1 MKETKPKEHSRI
13 SKDAR
18 VTRVV
23 NLKMLGLTEAQISTT
38 MENEGY
44 KHVSREPSA
53 DYSTASTPRP

>member
-1 MKETKPKEHSRI
+1 MKETKPKEHGRI
-13 SKDAR
+13 SKDVRLA
-18 VTRVV
+18 RVV
-23 NLKMLGLTEAQISTT
+23 NLKMFCLTAAQISTT